1 MAIVAADWD
10 ITRSTKVIDYIG
22 TDHGTAGA
30 SYATVIQFRRW
41 LGDLADDA
49 SSSGDDELDITDVA
63 PAVRSTD
70 NIITLINGYTITD
83 AAAEHLFDGSIIQS
97 GGDDIWDGIV
107 NFGNEGVAIQIHQN
121 GSVIADDWWNSVP
134 DGESVGGLNRDV
146 AAGISHRFMI
156 KVRDSGTDTDGR
168 RLLGQCRTFG
178 NTYSEFPINGTSRG
192 NNVLALSDTSDLNN
206 ETLVGTVAT
215 WTTIDNSTEGYANLD
230 IDNDSTDEYYY
241 AEWNKATYTI
251 NQFYERMKWL
261 TRDGTASTLYGLNG
275 ELFRGITHEVSL
287 TTPRT
292 GTFSAFEAV
301 SWGAGATA
309 GTGQMF
315 AIDSVSTGTK
325 MWIQLL
331 SGVAPSSSVT
341 ITGGGS
347 SATATNTGTPTSRSV
362 STPFIGASTGS
373 SIIGAYGV
381 GIEATDLSSSDKV
394 FDLDNSQVTPPNY
407 VTFTVGGLVSTED
420 RLLVAP
426 WDGVSTDV
434 NGDPAIEVDQLDLN
448 GGLTGGAITSVVVTG
463 SIPSDTPSTG
473 TIRIER
479 DSGKYTR
486 HPYSTW
492 SGSTFTITS
501 HDFSTDNASNAN
513 NVYISYID
521 DLAGGTS
528 ENFTGVYSAD
538 RDLVVIA
545 RDGGGTPIKEFITS
559 AVLGSSGG
567 SSTVIRTSDE

>member
-1 MAIVAADWD
+1 MAIVAGDWD

-83 AAAEHLFDGSIIQS
+83 AAAEHLYDGSIIQS

-107 NFGNEGVAIQIHQN
+107 NFGNEGVAIQIHQD
-121 GSVIADDWWNSVP
+121 GAVLTDDWWNSVP
-134 DGESVGGLNRDV
+134 NGESVGGLNRDI

-156 KVRDSGTDTDGR
+156 KVRDTGTDTDGR

-192 NNVLALSDTSDLNN
+192 NNVLALSDTADLNN
-206 ETLVGTVAT
+206 ATIVGTVAT

-230 IDNDSTDEYYY
+230 IDNDATDEYYY
-241 AEWNKATYTI
+241 SEWNKATYTI

-261 TRDGTASTLYGLNG
+261 TRDGSASTLYGLNG

-331 SGVAPSSSVT
+331 SGVAPSASVT

-362 STPFIGASTGS
+362 ATPFIGQSTGS

-381 GIEATDLSSSDKV
+381 GIETTDLTSSDKV

-434 NGDPAIEVDQLDLN
+434 NGDPAIEVDQLDLT

-501 HDFSTDNASNAN
+501 HDFSTDNASDAN
-513 NVYISYID
+513 NVYISYL
-521 DLAGGTS
+521 DLEATGTS
-528 ENFTGVYSAD
+528 EAFTGVYNAD

-545 RDGGGTPIKEFITS
+545 RDGGGSPIKEFITS

-567 SSTVIRTSDE
+567 SATVIRTSDE